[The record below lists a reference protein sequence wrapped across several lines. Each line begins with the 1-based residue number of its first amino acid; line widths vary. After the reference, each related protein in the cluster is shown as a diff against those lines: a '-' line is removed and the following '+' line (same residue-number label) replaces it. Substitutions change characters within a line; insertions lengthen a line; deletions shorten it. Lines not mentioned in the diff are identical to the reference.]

1 MNFVEEE
8 PGASTIKIT
17 APHLLLVEGKD
28 EELFFRA
35 FLESELPGEA
45 PKFQVIPLGKGRFRP
60 RLQGLAIDIRQS
72 SVKSVGVVRDA
83 DENPAGALQSVC
95 DALVAAG
102 FPTPGSHGEIVGT
115 SPRVGV
121 FVMPDGRSPGALE
134 ALCQQSVA
142 SEPAGSC
149 VLEYLDC
156 LKMREGWG
164 DGTERNTAQR
174 DKAFVHAY
182 LASRGD
188 PVART
193 GEGAKQGVWDFGHG
207 AFGPI
212 TDFLRELLSPG
223 P

>member
-8 PGASTIKIT
+8 PGANTIKIT

-45 PKFQVIPLGKGRFRP
+45 PKFQVIPLGKDRFRH
-60 RLQGLAIDIRQS
+60 QFAGLAVDIRTRD
-72 SVKSVGVVRDA
+72 VRSVGVVRDA
-83 DENPAGALQSVC
+83 DEHAARALQSVC
-95 DALVAAG
+95 DALTAAG
-102 FPTPGSHGEIVGT
+102 FPVPGSHGEIVGA

-121 FVMPDGRSPGALE
+121 FVMPNGRSPGALE
-134 ALCQQSVA
+134 ALCRQSVE

-149 VLEYLDC
+149 VTEYLEC
-156 LKMREGWG
+156 LKKRERWG

>member
-1 MNFVEEE
+1 MNSVDKR
-8 PGASTIKIT
+8 PGTNTIKVT
-17 APHLLLVEGKD
+17 APNLLLVEGKD

-35 FLESELPGEA
+35 FIESELSGRASEC
-45 PKFQVIPLGKGRFRP
+45 QVIALGKHRFRP
-60 RLQGLAIDIRQS
+60 RFAGLATDIHTRD
-72 SVKSVGVVRDA
+72 VKSVGVVRDA
-83 DENPAGALQSVC
+83 DEHAARALQSVC
-95 DALVAAG
+95 DALAAAG
-102 FPTPGSHGEIVGT
+102 FPAPGSHGEIVGA

-134 ALCQQSVA
+134 ALCRRSVE

-149 VLEYLDC
+149 VRDYLEC
-156 LKMREGWG
+156 LKKREGWR